1 MSIFFAV
8 YNRVSL
14 CTCGGPPAPAV
25 LVPAICQV
33 GVFSERVVFPL
44 RPGGPA
50 VVGASVSPRRLRPLA
65 AEDRSVGITAQIILV
80 LSVGAGADRQ
90 RVPCAVLLL

>member
-1 MSIFFAV
+1 MLPRQPAAV
-8 YNRVSL
+8 V
-14 CTCGGPPAPAV
+14 V
-25 LVPAICQV
+25 LVP
-33 GVFSERVVFPL
+33 
-44 RPGGPA
+44 
-50 VVGASVSPRRLRPLA
+50 PRKLRPLA